1 MACDEQLFFVY
12 VLVVRDI
19 MSTYGGLHLLPPHLT
34 MAVILKIDGLALIK
48 TQFVTGI

>member
-34 MAVILKIDGLALIK
+34 VAVILKVDGLALI
-48 TQFVTGI
+48 QAESITGI